1 MLFPLLEHV
10 KRRSCEASTVKE
22 TSSEQ
27 GGGNILIHHSRDTAH
42 KQWSETQVLTLAG
55 VARVFSYKRQVLQNL
70 GESSTVSGEA
80 STVSGESSTFSGESS
95 TFSSE
100 SSMVSGESS
109 TVSEQ

>member
-1 MLFPLLEHV
+1 M
-10 KRRSCEASTVKE
+10 KE

-70 GESSTVSGEA
+70 GESLTVSGEA
-80 STVSGESSTFSGESS
+80 STVSGESLTLFG
-95 TFSSE
+95 E
-100 SSMVSGESS
+100 SSMVSE
-109 TVSEQ
+109 E